1 MVVAIHSEILSGNAA
16 SSGHPTLADA
26 RRALSE
32 ATPRAT
38 AEANGFVFEGVDHD
52 ITMLPHEV
60 VNSVA
65 HFHRL
70 ARQSVEMIRDLRDPA
85 FLRRSPKE
93 KQKYLHAF
101 FQIAALQKVWGKAA
115 VADLERYAAKGTVNL
130 AKRRQRADALFGRAR
145 RKLAAIIAH
154 LDDSDACRATCPSF
168 AESEE
173 DPPDIEDVPRK
184 TLKKMPW
191 PCLKSKT

>member
-1 MVVAIHSEILSGNAA
+1 M
-16 SSGHPTLADA
+16 
-26 RRALSE
+26 
-32 ATPRAT
+32 
-38 AEANGFVFEGVDHD
+38 FEGVDHD

-60 VNSVA
+60 VHSVA
-65 HFHRL
+65 HFHGL
-70 ARQSVEMIRDLRDPA
+70 ARRSVEMIRDLRDPA

-154 LDDSDACRATCPSF
+154 LDNSRTPAAQH
-168 AESEE
+168 
-173 DPPDIEDVPRK
+173 VPHSQSQNR
-184 TLKKMPW
+184 
-191 PCLKSKT
+191 SA